1 MDTNDLTRRQFLAAA
16 SAGSL
21 AAVASHAVP
30 AYANT
35 SKKAGKL
42 AILGGQP
49 VRTKDFQHWPI
60 WDKNTDEELVLSVLR
75 SGVWSRNKV
84 VAEFEKKY
92 AELMGVKRC
101 IGTTNGTN
109 ALLTA
114 LHCLDI
120 GIGDEVLVT
129 PYTFVASIQVIFLN
143 GALPIMVDPDPDT
156 FQINPDKMEAKIGEH
171 TKAILPVH
179 ILGLPAN
186 MDKINAIAKKHNLV
200 VVEDACQAWMAEWK
214 GKKCGS
220 LGDLGCFSFQNS
232 KNLPCGEGGAIIG
245 NDDKLMDKCY
255 SYHDFGRGYGNVGQV
270 EGTGFRILGNK
281 CRMAEYQAAIL
292 LAQMKRLEEQTQTR
306 NENAKYLTSRLKDI
320 PGIVPHKLYDGV
332 TRAAYHLY
340 PFRYEKQHFGNVP
353 RGKFLAALKAEG
365 IPCSS
370 GYDRVN
376 KNAFFENTLRSKNF
390 RKMYSKERLDRC
402 RELNN
407 CPDGD
412 RLCDE
417 AVWFYQSLLL
427 GPKSDM
433 DDIADAIQK
442 IYDNRSKLV

>member
-1 MDTNDLTRRQFLAAA
+1 MNTSDLTRRQFLAAA
-16 SAGSL
+16 SVGSL
-21 AAVASHAVP
+21 AAATFPTYSHAG
-30 AYANT
+30 T
-35 SKKAGKL
+35 KAGKL

-49 VRTKDFQHWPI
+49 VRTKSFPGWPM
-60 WDKNTDEELVLSVLR
+60 WDKNADEDLVLSVLR

-92 AELMGVKRC
+92 AKLMGARRC

-114 LHCLDI
+114 LHCLDV
-120 GIGDEVLVT
+120 GVGDEVLVT
-129 PYTFVASIQVIFLN
+129 PYTFIATMQVILLN
-143 GALPIMVDPDPDT
+143 GALPIFVDPDPDT
-156 FQINPDKMEAKIGEH
+156 FQINPDKMEAKIGEY

-179 ILGLPAN
+179 ILGLPAH
-186 MDKINAIAKKHNLV
+186 MGKINAIAKRHNLV

-214 GKKCGS
+214 GKKCGT

-232 KNLPCGEGGAIIG
+232 KNLPCGEGGAIVG

-255 SYHDFGRGYGNVGQV
+255 SYHDYGRGYGNVGQV
-270 EGTGFRILGNK
+270 EGTGFRIMGNK

-292 LAQMKRLEEQTQTR
+292 LAQMKRLEAQTQTR
-306 NENAKYLTSRLKDI
+306 NENAQYLTSHLKDI
-320 PGIVPHKLYDGV
+320 PGIVPHRLYDGV

-340 PFRYEKQHFGNVP
+340 PFRYEKEHFGNVP
-353 RGKFLAALKAEG
+353 RSKFLAALKAEG

-376 KNAFFENTLRSKNF
+376 KNAFFENALRSKNF
-390 RKMYSKERLDRC
+390 RKMYSKKRLDRC
-402 RELNN
+402 RQLNH

-412 RLCDE
+412 RLSDE
-417 AVWFYQSLLL
+417 AVWFSQSMLL
-427 GPKSDM
+427 GTKEDM

-442 IYDNRSKLV
+442 IYENRTKLA

>member
-1 MDTNDLTRRQFLAAA
+1 MSTSDLTRRQFLAAA

-21 AAVASHAVP
+21 AAMAGP
-30 AYANT
+30 AYANVG
-35 SKKAGKL
+35 SGAGKL
-42 AILGGQP
+42 AVLGGQP
-49 VRTKDFQHWPI
+49 VRTRPFQHWPI
-60 WDKNTDEELVLSVLR
+60 WDKNTDEERVLQVLR

-92 AELMGVKRC
+92 AELMGTKRC
-101 IGTTNGTN
+101 LTTTNGTN

-114 LHCLDI
+114 LHCLDV

-129 PYTFVASIQVIFLN
+129 PYTFIASMQVIFLN
-143 GALPIMVDPDPDT
+143 GALPIFVDPDIDT

-179 ILGLPAN
+179 ILGLPAQ

-200 VVEDACQAWMAEWK
+200 VVEDACQAWRAEWK
-214 GKKCGS
+214 GKKCGA

-245 NDDKLMDKCY
+245 NDEKLMDKCY
-255 SYHDFGRGYGNVGQV
+255 SYHDYGRGYGNVGQV

-292 LAQMKRLEEQTQTR
+292 LAQMKRLESQTQRR
-306 NENAKYLTSRLKDI
+306 NENAQYLTSRIKDI

-340 PFRYEKQHFGNVP
+340 PFRYEKQHFGGVP

-365 IPCSS
+365 VPCSS

-376 KNAFFENTLRSKNF
+376 KNAFFENTLRSRNF
-390 RKMYSKERLDRC
+390 RKMYSKARLDRC
-402 RELNN
+402 RELNH

-412 RLCDE
+412 RLSDE
-417 AVWFYQSLLL
+417 AVWFSQNLLL

-433 DDIADAIQK
+433 DDIANAIQK
-442 IYDNRSKLV
+442 IYENRSKLV

>member
-1 MDTNDLTRRQFLAAA
+1 MNKNDLSRRQFIAAV
-16 SAGSL
+16 SAGSI
-21 AAVASHAVP
+21 ATVASSAIP
-30 AYANT
+30 AYANI
-35 SKKAGKL
+35 SKKAGKP

-49 VRTKDFQHWPI
+49 IRTKRFPGWPI
-60 WDKNTDEELVLSVLR
+60 WNRETDEKLLLSVMR

-92 AELMGVKRC
+92 AALMGAKRC
-101 IGTTNGTN
+101 VGTTNGTN

-114 LHCLDI
+114 LHCMDV
-120 GIGDEVLVT
+120 GIGDEVIVT

-143 GALPIMVDPDPDT
+143 GALPIFVDPDPET
-156 FQINPDKMEAKIGEH
+156 FQINPDKIEEKISKH

-186 MDKINAIAKKHNLV
+186 MDRINAIAKKHDLA
-200 VVEDACQAWMAEWK
+200 VVEDACQAWLAEWK
-214 GKKCGS
+214 GKKCGT

-245 NDDKLMDKCY
+245 NDADLMDRCY
-255 SYHDFGRGYGNVGQV
+255 SYHDYGRGYGSVGQV
-270 EGTGFRILGNK
+270 EGTGFRMIGNK

-292 LAQMKRLEEQTQTR
+292 LAQMQRLEQQTQTR
-306 NENAKYLTSRLKDI
+306 NENAAYLTSRIKDI
-320 PGIVPHKLYDGV
+320 PGIAPHKLYDGV

-340 PFRYEKQHFGNVP
+340 PFRYKKELFNNIP
-353 RGKFLAALKAEG
+353 RSRFLAALKAEG

-370 GYDRVN
+370 GYNRVN
-376 KNAFFENTLRSKNF
+376 KNAFFENALKSKNF
-390 RKMYSKERLDRC
+390 QKAYSQDRLDRC
-402 RELNN
+402 RQLNH

-417 AVWFYQSLLL
+417 AVWLFQSLLL
-427 GPKSDM
+427 GTKSDM
-433 DDIADAIQK
+433 DDIADGIEK
-442 IYDNRSKLV
+442 IYANRKTLA

>member
-1 MDTNDLTRRQFLAAA
+1 MNKRDLTRRQFIAAA

-21 AAVASHAVP
+21 TVVASKTLP
-30 AYANT
+30 SYA
-35 SKKAGKL
+35 SVSGKGGKL
-42 AILGGQP
+42 AILGGKP
-49 VRTKDFQHWPI
+49 VRTKPFPGWPI
-60 WDKNTDEELVLSVLR
+60 WDRNTDEKLVLSVLR

-84 VAEFEKKY
+84 VAEFERKY
-92 AELMGVKRC
+92 AELMGAKRC

-114 LHCLDI
+114 LHCLDV

-129 PYTFVASIQVIFLN
+129 PYTFVATIQVIFLN
-143 GALPIMVDPDPDT
+143 GALPIMVDPDPET
-156 FQINPDKMEAKIGEH
+156 FQINPDKMEEKISEH
-171 TKAILPVH
+171 TRAILPVH

-186 MDKINAIAKKHNLV
+186 MDKINAIAKKHSLV

-214 GKKCGS
+214 GKKCGT

-232 KNLPCGEGGAIIG
+232 KNLPCGEGGAIVG

-270 EGTGFRILGNK
+270 EGTGFRIMGNK

-292 LAQMKRLEEQTQTR
+292 LAQMKRLEQQTQTR
-306 NENAKYLTSRLKDI
+306 NENAKYLTSRIKDI
-320 PGIVPHKLYDGV
+320 PGIIPHRLYDGV

-340 PFRYEKQHFGNVP
+340 PFRYKKEHFANAP
-353 RGKFLAALKAEG
+353 RSKFLAALKAEG
-365 IPCSS
+365 IPSSS
-370 GYDRVN
+370 GYNRVN
-376 KNAFFENTLRSKNF
+376 KNAFFENALKTKNF
-390 RKMYSKERLDRC
+390 RKAYSKERLDRC
-402 RELNN
+402 RQLNH

-412 RLCDE
+412 RLSDE
-417 AVWFYQSLLL
+417 AVWLFQSLLL
-427 GPKSDM
+427 GTKRDM

-442 IYDNRSKLV
+442 IYENREKLA

>member
-1 MDTNDLTRRQFLAAA
+1 MSTSDLTRRQFLAAA
-16 SAGSL
+16 SVGSL
-21 AAVASHAVP
+21 AASAFPTFS
-30 AYANT
+30 
-35 SKKAGKL
+35 KAGTKADKL

-49 VRTKDFQHWPI
+49 IRTKPFQSWPI
-60 WDKNTDEELVLSVLR
+60 WNKDTDEEGVLAVLR

-114 LHCLDI
+114 LHCLDV

-129 PYTFVASIQVIFLN
+129 PYTFIATMQVIFLN
-143 GALPIMVDPDPDT
+143 GALPIMIDPDPET
-156 FQINPDKMEAKIGEH
+156 FQINPDKMEEKIGKY
-171 TKAILPVH
+171 TRAILPVH
-179 ILGLPAN
+179 ILGLPAH
-186 MDKINAIAKKHNLV
+186 MDKINAIAQKHNLV

-214 GKKCGS
+214 GKKCGT

-232 KNLPCGEGGAIIG
+232 KNLPCGEGGAIVG
-245 NDDKLMDKCY
+245 DDDKVMDKCY
-255 SYHDFGRGYGNVGQV
+255 SYHDYGRGYGNVGQV

-292 LAQMKRLEEQTQTR
+292 LAQMKRLEQQTQTR
-306 NENAKYLTSRLKDI
+306 NENAQYLTSRLRDI

-340 PFRYEKQHFGNVP
+340 PFRYEKQHFDNIL
-353 RGKFLAALKAEG
+353 RSKFLAALKAEG

-370 GYDRVN
+370 GYNRVN

-390 RKMYSKERLDRC
+390 RKMYSKQRLDRC
-402 RELNN
+402 RELNH

-412 RLCDE
+412 HLCDE
-417 AVWFYQSLLL
+417 AVWFSQSMLL
-427 GPKSDM
+427 GTKVDM
-433 DDIADAIQK
+433 DDIANAIQK

>member
-1 MDTNDLTRRQFLAAA
+1 MNTNDLTRRQFLAAA
-16 SAGSL
+16 SVGSL
-21 AAVASHAVP
+21 AAATFP
-30 AYANT
+30 AYAHAG
-35 SKKAGKL
+35 SKAGKL
-42 AILGGQP
+42 AILGGRP
-49 VRTKDFQHWPI
+49 VRSKSFPGWPM
-60 WDKNTDEELVLSVLR
+60 WDKNADEELILSVLR
-75 SGVWSRNKV
+75 SGVWSRNKI

-129 PYTFVASIQVIFLN
+129 PYTFVASIQVIFLV
-143 GALPIMVDPDPDT
+143 GALPIMIDPDPDT
-156 FQINPDKMEAKIGEH
+156 FQINPDKMEEKIGRH

-179 ILGLPAN
+179 ILGLPAH
-186 MDKINAIAKKHNLV
+186 MDKISAVAKKHNLL

-214 GKKCGS
+214 GKKCGT

-232 KNLPCGEGGAIIG
+232 KNLPCGEGGAIVG
-245 NDDKLMDKCY
+245 NDEKLMDKCH
-255 SYHDFGRGYGNVGQV
+255 SYHDFGRGHGSVGQV
-270 EGTGFRILGNK
+270 EGTGFRIMGNK

-306 NENAKYLTSRLKDI
+306 NENAQYLTSRLKDI
-320 PGIVPHKLYDGV
+320 PGIVPHRLYDGV

-340 PFRYEKQHFGNVP
+340 PFRYEKQHFGNIP
-353 RGKFLAALKAEG
+353 RSKFLAALKGEG

-370 GYDRVN
+370 GYNRVN
-376 KNAFFENTLRSKNF
+376 KNAFFENALQSKNF
-390 RKMYSKERLDRC
+390 RKMYPKKRLERC
-402 RELNN
+402 RELNH

-412 RLCDE
+412 RLSDE
-417 AVWFYQSLLL
+417 GVWFSQSMLL
-427 GPKSDM
+427 GTKKDM

-442 IYDNRSKLV
+442 IYDNRSKLA